1 MPRSSLVAGER
12 LNKSLNSLFYGRDV
26 EKAKRAA
33 LEIKEETGE
42 DIIIEPL
49 DLADVSSVKKFAER
63 CLQESRLDILVNN
76 AGVMMPVKGLKTKQ
90 NFEVSFYNM
99 SHIWLKVVIT
109 GLVLVHISK
118 LKLWA

>member
-1 MPRSSLVAGER
+1 M
-12 LNKSLNSLFYGRDV
+12 FYGRDV

-49 DLADVSSVKKFAER
+49 DLADVNSVKKFAER

-90 NFEVSFYNM
+90 NFEVSCYN
-99 SHIWLKVVIT
+99 IWPNSVES
-109 GLVLVHISK
+109 GHN
-118 LKLWA
+118 